1 MSSDQA
7 VQTNALLTLPAMT
20 EEEKGHSLPCTLLS
34 AALFVPFWQPHLNIR
49 TRSSAVFRHASNAAL
64 SKKDSQCLS
73 STSSSAQK
81 VTSDLQMQGM
91 FLPQGHNI

>member
-1 MSSDQA
+1 MLLMSSHQA
-7 VQTNALLTLPAMT
+7 VQRDALPTLPAMT
-20 EEEKGHSLPCTLLS
+20 EEEEKGHSLPCTLLS

-73 STSSSAQK
+73 STSPSAQK
-81 VTSDLQMQGM
+81 VTSDLQM
-91 FLPQGHNI
+91 